1 MSVLFV
7 SQGIIV
13 LFRGTLSYTI
23 SVTLVIIVLEVLQR
37 LIQWLRVMVT
47 CVSWDIIVLREF
59 QFWYYVLKE
68 FINQVQVYSV

>member
-13 LFRGTLSYTI
+13 LFRGMLSFMI
-23 SVTLVIIVLEVLQR
+23 SVMLVIIVLEVLQR
-37 LIQWLRVMVT
+37 LIQWLRVMVM
-47 CVSWDIIVLREF
+47 CVLWDIIVLREF
-59 QFWYYVLKE
+59 QFWCFVLKE